1 MTPEILARILFLY
14 CIEDEVG
21 NNRDKAE
28 AVLRITGPHGVKGV
42 LNVFEEMFPV
52 EWDEDTRESYRWDW
66 ALTVEDVMVSLGFMD
81 PPTPPEAQAVPE
93 ADYLL
98 ENIESSSPDTASLL
112 PCEMTQE
119 EDPHEL
125 P

>member
-21 NNRDKAE
+21 NCRDKAE
-28 AVLRITGPHGVKGV
+28 AVLRITGPRGVQGV
-42 LNVFEEMFPV
+42 LDAYEEGWPV

-66 ALTVEDVMVSLGFMD
+66 ALTVEDVMVSLGFMA

-93 ADYLL
+93 ADSLL

>member
-1 MTPEILARILFLY
+1 MTQPTIPEILARILFLY

-28 AVLRITGPHGVKGV
+28 AVLRITGPRGVKGV
-42 LNVFEEMFPV
+42 LNVFEEMSPV

-81 PPTPPEAQAVPE
+81 TPSAPEARSVSA
-93 ADYLL
+93 
-98 ENIESSSPDTASLL
+98 SPDNVTTLF
-112 PCEMTQE
+112 
-119 EDPHEL
+119 
-125 P
+125 